1 MSFNIFKIPQIVPLL
16 INNRTI
22 SNENS
27 KLLAKEFFKDLNKLK
42 LNSIYDCFYLDRI
55 ICSALDVAYQRLN
68 STHHFKSYFTDY
80 VKRYC
85 DAISCSNDLNE
96 VLNTRKYRL
105 VNDRYYSNFLAN
117 GSYDKKDFDTFGLL
131 KTEPV
136 REFIDL
142 QKDWYETSQLDLI
155 DDYEISSGKNAKGL
169 ILLYDYR
176 KNLLNQATDLYLGK
190 QFDYMELLSSKRET
204 KNFQFVIDYLNK
216 KENSFK
222 DCEYIINLALKGL
235 LRRRDVND
243 LYENLVND
251 SELLNTN
258 SVCHDKENYV
268 LLNDNGEPIDDFK
281 IANFEKNYKFFYKEL
296 LALKNKKEHS
306 QNNGRSFFFILVICM
321 LCA

>member
-1 MSFNIFKIPQIVPLL
+1 MNFKQF
-16 INNRTI
+16 RAI
-22 SNENS
+22 SNFCVNTVIVKNTFVTKRARQFFFNHFNNYKNDFFNMLS
-27 KLLAKEFFKDLNKLK
+27 SDYLLCNAFNDA
-42 LNSIYDCFYLDRI
+42 YLMI
-55 ICSALDVAYQRLN
+55 N
-68 STHHFKSYFTDY
+68 PKHHFNEYLKDY
-80 VKRYC
+80 AERYQ
-85 DAISCSNDLNE
+85 DAVSCTKDLNE
-96 VLNTRKYRL
+96 VLNVRKYRL
-105 VNDRYYSNFLAN
+105 INDSYYSNFLAN

-204 KNFQFVIDYLNK
+204 KNFQFVIDYLIK

-243 LYENLVND
+243 LHENLVND

-258 SVCHDKENYV
+258 SVCHYKENYV

-281 IANFEKNYKFFYKEL
+281 IANFEKNCKFFYKEL

-306 QNNGRSFFFILVICM
+306 QNNGRSYFFILVICM